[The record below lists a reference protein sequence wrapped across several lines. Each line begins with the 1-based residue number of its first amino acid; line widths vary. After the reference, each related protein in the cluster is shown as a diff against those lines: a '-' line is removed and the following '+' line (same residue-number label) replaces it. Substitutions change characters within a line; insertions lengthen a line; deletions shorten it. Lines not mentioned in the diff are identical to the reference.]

1 MDKINP
7 REIVLPRRTSGYFDD
22 FDHLEA
28 NRFTATVTGSGAA
41 TIDADD
47 PDGTV
52 NITTGATQNSD
63 VYFAETNA
71 GAYLANGKPCMWEVR
86 FKHTEGNTD
95 DGAVAFG
102 CTSQAAALTDLWVDT
117 TGVFHANSFSG
128 ALLVKPVNATR
139 WWFIS
144 SIGTTQWATELDLTH
159 PSGSFMNACVVV
171 QPLSATEV
179 TFTPWVDLT
188 GVGALNPVSEY
199 SSMNRARTNICSHRR
214 TWSSGIAMR
223 GLFAVKNPLGAV
235 AEPCVLDY
243 MSRWRK
249 RG

>member
-7 REIVLPRRTSGYFDD
+7 EYIIVSRRTSGYFDD
-22 FDHLEA
+22 FDHLEPL
-28 NRFTATVTGSGAA
+28 RFTATVTGSGAA

-52 NITTGATQNSD
+52 NITTGGTQNSD

-71 GAYLANGKPCMWEVR
+71 GAYLANGKPCYWESR

-117 TGVFHANSFSG
+117 TGVFHSNSFSG

-144 SIGTTQWATELDLTH
+144 SIGTTQVATELDLAH
-159 PSGSFMNACVVV
+159 VSGQFFNMGVLC

-179 TFTPWVDLT
+179 EFIPWADPT
-188 GVGALNPVSEY
+188 GVGAMRPVAEY
-199 SSMNRARTNICSHRR
+199 NANRGARTVPCKHRR

-235 AEPCVLDY
+235 AEACVLDY
-243 MSRWRK
+243 WGRSRR

>member
-7 REIVLPRRTSGYFDD
+7 NEVFIPRRTVGYFDD
-22 FDHLEA
+22 FDHLEPL
-28 NRFTATVTGSGAA
+28 RFTATVTGSGAA

-47 PDGTV
+47 PGGVV

-71 GAYLANGKPCMWEVR
+71 GYTLANGKPCDYEAR

-117 TGVFHANSFSG
+117 TGVFHTNSFSG

-144 SIGTTQWATELDLTH
+144 SIGTTQVATELDLTH
-159 PSGSFMNACVVV
+159 TSGSFMNFGVSV

-179 TFTPWVDLT
+179 EFIPFCDRT
-188 GVGALNPVSEY
+188 GVGALVPIMEY
-199 SSMNRARTNICSHRR
+199 NANRGARTVQCKHRR
-214 TWSSGIAMR
+214 TWSSTIAIR

-243 MSRWRK
+243 FSRWQK
-249 RG
+249 R

>member
-1 MDKINP
+1 MDKINLNDGIP
-7 REIVLPRRTSGYFDD
+7 RDVSGYFDD
-22 FDHLEA
+22 FDHLEPL
-28 NRFTATVTGSGAA
+28 RFTATVTGSGAA
-41 TIDADD
+41 AIDVDD
-47 PDGTV
+47 PDGAI

-71 GAYLANGKPCMWEVR
+71 NAYLADGRPCFWECRV
-86 FKHTEGNTD
+86 KHTEGNTD

-117 TGVFHANSFSG
+117 TGVFHANSFTG
-128 ALLVKPVNATR
+128 ALVVKPVNSTR

-144 SIGTTQWATELDLTH
+144 SIGTTQVATELDLAH
-159 PSGSFMNACVVV
+159 VSGGFMNFMVLM

-179 TFTPWVDLT
+179 EFIPYCDPT
-188 GVGALNPVSEY
+188 GVGALNPISVY
-199 SSMNRARTNICSHRR
+199 SSQRSSRQVLAKHRR
-214 TWSSGIAMR
+214 TWSSGIAVR

-243 MSRWRK
+243 MARQRK

>member
-7 REIVLPRRTSGYFDD
+7 EEIFLPRRYSGYFDD
-22 FDHLEA
+22 FDHLEPL
-28 NRFTATVTGSGAA
+28 RFTATVTGSGAA

-71 GAYLANGKPCMWEVR
+71 GAYLANGKPCDWEAR

-117 TGVFHANSFSG
+117 TGVFHSNSFSG
-128 ALLVKPVNATR
+128 ALFVKPVNATR

-144 SIGTTQWATELDLTH
+144 SIGTTQVATELDLAH
-159 PSGSFMNACVVV
+159 QSGSFMSFGVSV

-179 TFTPWVDLT
+179 EFIPFCDPT
-188 GVGALNPVSEY
+188 GVGALKPVSEY
-199 SSMNRARTNICSHRR
+199 NANRGARTLLVKHRR

-243 MSRWRK
+243 FSRWRK